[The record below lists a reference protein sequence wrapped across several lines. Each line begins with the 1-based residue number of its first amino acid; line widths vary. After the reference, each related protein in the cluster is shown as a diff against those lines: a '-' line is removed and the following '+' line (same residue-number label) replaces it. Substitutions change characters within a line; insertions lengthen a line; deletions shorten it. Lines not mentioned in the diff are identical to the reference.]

1 MWPKT
6 FDQRLSAW
14 YSLRQTVQDLPVEIC
29 LAKINQW
36 WFGCPWR
43 PYYLHWDDRTVWPDP
58 WQLLS
63 DNIYCDVAKGLGILY
78 TVTMLERE
86 DITDARLVLTD
97 SGHNLVLVQ
106 DRKYIL
112 NWDKE
117 SVVNNNLTIKTIKQ
131 YQQSDVAQQYN

>member
-14 YSLRQTVQDLPVEIC
+14 YSLRQTVSNLPIEIC

-43 PYYLHWDDRTVWPDP
+43 PYYLHWDDRQAWPDP

-63 DNIYCDVAKGLGILY
+63 DNIYCDLAKGLGMLY
-78 TVTMLERE
+78 TVTMLERQ
-86 DITDARLVLTD
+86 DISDARLVLAD
-97 SGHNLVLVQ
+97 SGHNLVLIQ
-106 DRKYIL
+106 NTKYIL
-112 NWDKE
+112 NWEQE

-131 YQQSDVAQQYN
+131 YQQSEVAQQYN